1 MNEFSCGEFTFLYCL
16 IGLSMKTK
24 ISTNLHTTRFWHNLH
39 QVRPRQNI
47 FLKLSKQENKK
58 CINRHIRIKLEY
70 TKEKIRTC
78 KSIKDRHHIDKR
90 TTNDHR
96 NTTPKR
102 KDLATQI
109 PLRTGM
115 NSGVPVPLVTHI
127 VFLLYESNI
136 I

>member
-1 MNEFSCGEFTFLYCL
+1 MNFLVANLLFYIVWLAYHWKLKYPL
-16 IGLSMKTK
+16 IC
-24 ISTNLHTTRFWHNLH
+24 TRRVFWHNLH

-47 FLKLSKQENKK
+47 FLKWLKQENKK

-78 KSIKDRHHIDKR
+78 KSIKDKHHIDKR
-90 TTNDHR
+90 TTSDHR

-127 VFLLYESNI
+127 VFLLNESNI
-136 I
+136 IW